1 MSLFSFIYYNDY
13 FLFYNCLVISSFL
26 YIYETIL
33 NHMQSIHLANRYIF
47 FKKYFIKNSFA
58 LIQEI
63 SCYRNI
69 KKTHNHVINF
79 HSSIRRI
86 YHIFPLLD
94 VVNYPQS
101 QSDCD
106 NYFFD
111 KFLLSFKRNTHKKT
125 NNLPNKIVSPSLNI
139 IIINFKNFVQNNFCL

>member
-47 FKKYFIKNSFA
+47 FKKYFIKSPFA

-63 SCYRNI
+63 SHYRNI
-69 KKTHNHVINF
+69 KKTHNHIIHIHICFQFSFF
-79 HSSIRRI
+79 HQENIP
-86 YHIFPLLD
+86 HFPTFRCRKLSLD
-94 VVNYPQS
+94 PIG
-101 QSDCD
+101 
-106 NYFFD
+106 
-111 KFLLSFKRNTHKKT
+111 L
-125 NNLPNKIVSPSLNI
+125 
-139 IIINFKNFVQNNFCL
+139 